1 MEIIERSA
9 SELAHAIRTGEL
21 TSREVVEAH
30 IAQARWLNPELNAIA
45 ADRFEAA
52 LAEADAADARIGEW
66 RGSRG
71 APARDGDASARP
83 RDGGGLPPFLGVPCT
98 IKESFALA
106 GMPNAA
112 GLVHRADVRAESD
125 APAVARLRAAGAI
138 PIGVTNTSEATMWIE
153 SSNHLYGRTN
163 NAYNPKRTAGGSS
176 GGEGAAI
183 GAGFAPIGLGS
194 DIGGS
199 IRLPAFFNGVFGHKP
214 SPGVVPCSGHFPAPS
229 TNGASS
235 EMLAAGPLA
244 RRAEDLMPFVRA
256 VAGRDEADP
265 LTRDVE
271 LGDPGSVS
279 LDGLDVVVSEGA
291 TLIPVRGELRDARER
306 AAGALAA
313 AGAKIRRADL
323 KGMRRAVEYYL
334 ATLGEADEDLL
345 EVFALDAAPALAQ
358 VALDAIRRRGP
369 HTLPLALLFAL
380 QRTADHV
387 PPERTAK
394 AIEAGRALRRELEDV
409 IGDGVLLH
417 PPFPRVAPRHGA
429 TIGRPWVLA
438 NAAVFNLTGMPVTE
452 VPLGL
457 GSKGLPLGVQVVAR
471 RDSDHV
477 AIAVAM
483 ELERVFG
490 GWVPPNGPPNG
501 SEPNRVSRQ

>member
-1 MEIIERSA
+1 METIERSA
-9 SELAHAIRTGEL
+9 TDLARAIRAGEL

-30 IAQARWLNPELNAIA
+30 VERARRLNPALKAIA

-52 LAEADAADARIGEW
+52 LAEADAADARVGEW
-66 RGSRG
+66 RAFG
-71 APARDGDASARP
+71 ATGASGASGATSASGGD
-83 RDGGGLPPFLGVPCT
+83 LPPFLGVPCT
-98 IKESFALA
+98 IKESFAVE

-112 GLVHRADVRAESD
+112 GLVHRAELRAGAD

-153 SSNHLYGRTN
+153 SNNRLYGRTN

-176 GGEGAAI
+176 GGEGASV
-183 GAGFAPIGLGS
+183 GAGFAPIGLGT

-229 TNGASS
+229 GEGASA

-256 VAGRDEADP
+256 VAGRDDGDP
-265 LTRDVE
+265 ISRDVE
-271 LGDPGSVS
+271 LGDPASVS
-279 LDGLDVVVSEGA
+279 LQGLEVVISEGA
-291 TLIPVRGELRDARER
+291 SLFPVRGELHDARER

-313 AGAKIRRADL
+313 AGAEIRRVNL

-334 ATLGEADEDLL
+334 ATLGDSDEDLL
-345 EVFALDAAPALAQ
+345 EAFALDAAPTFTK
-358 VALDAIRRRGP
+358 VALGRVRRNGQ
-369 HTLPLALLFAL
+369 HTLPLALTFAAQKGARRL
-380 QRTADHV
+380 TTRN
-387 PPERTAK
+387 AK
-394 AIEAGRALRRELEDV
+394 AIEAGRRLTEELNEV
-409 IGDGVLLH
+409 IGGGVLLH

-457 GSKGLPLGVQVVAR
+457 GSKGLPLGVQVVGR
-471 RDSDHV
+471 RDQDHV
-477 AIAVAM
+477 TIAVAL
-483 ELERVFG
+483 ELERAFG
-490 GWVPPNGPPNG
+490 GWVAPT
-501 SEPNRVSRQ
+501 

>member
-1 MEIIERSA
+1 MQIIERSA
-9 SELAHAIRTGEL
+9 TDLARAVRDGEL
-21 TSREVVEAH
+21 TSRQVVEAH
-30 IAQARWLNPELNAIA
+30 VEHARHLNPALKAIA

-52 LAEADAADARIGEW
+52 LAEADEADARVRVAG
-66 RGSRG
+66 GTG
-71 APARDGDASARP
+71 GD
-83 RDGGGLPPFLGVPCT
+83 LPPFLGVPCT
-98 IKESFALA
+98 IKESFAVE

-112 GLVHRADVRAESD
+112 GLVHRAEIRAEAD

-153 SSNHLYGRTN
+153 SSNRLYGRTN
-163 NAYNPKRTAGGSS
+163 NAYDPKRTAGGSS
-176 GGEGAAI
+176 GGEGAAM
-183 GAGFAPIGLGS
+183 GAGFAPIGLGT

-214 SPGVVPCSGHFPAPS
+214 SPGVIPCSGHFPAPS
-229 TNGASS
+229 GNGASS

-256 VAGRDEADP
+256 VAGRDDGDP
-265 LTRDVE
+265 ISRDVE
-271 LGDPGSVS
+271 LGDPAIVS

-291 TLIPVRGELRDARER
+291 TLFPVRGEVRDARER

-313 AGAKIRRADL
+313 AGARIRRVEL

-334 ATLGEADEDLL
+334 ATLGDSDEDLL
-345 EVFALDAAPALAQ
+345 EAFALDAAPALPK
-358 VALDAIRRRGP
+358 VAVDMIRKKGP
-369 HTLPLALLFAL
+369 HTLPLALVFAA
-380 QRTADHV
+380 QRAADRMPTA
-387 PPERTAK
+387 RTEK
-394 AIEAGRALRRELEDV
+394 AIAAGRALTRALEEV
-409 IGDGVLLH
+409 VGDGVLLH

-457 GSKGLPLGVQVVAR
+457 GSKGLPVGVQVVGC
-471 RDSDHV
+471 RDRDHV
-477 AIAVAM
+477 TIAVAL
-483 ELERVFG
+483 ELERAFG
-490 GWVPPNGPPNG
+490 GWIPPT
-501 SEPNRVSRQ
+501 

>member
-1 MEIIERSA
+1 
-9 SELAHAIRTGEL
+9 LK
-21 TSREVVEAH
+21 
-30 IAQARWLNPELNAIA
+30 AIA
-45 ADRFEAA
+45 GDRFDAA
-52 LAEADAADARIGEW
+52 LAEADAADQRVK
-66 RGSRG
+66 
-71 APARDGDASARP
+71 
-83 RDGGGLPPFLGVPCT
+83 GGGDLPPFLGVPCT
-98 IKESFALA
+98 IKESFAVE

-112 GLVHRADVRAESD
+112 GLVHRAELRADAD

-153 SSNHLYGRTN
+153 SSNRLYGRTN
-163 NAYNPKRTAGGSS
+163 NAYAPKRTAGGSS

-183 GAGFAPIGLGS
+183 GAGFAPIGLGT

-229 TNGASS
+229 GNGASS

-244 RRAEDLMPFVRA
+244 RRAEDLMPFLHA
-256 VAGRDEADP
+256 VAGRDDGDP
-265 LTRDVE
+265 VSRDVE
-271 LGDPGSVS
+271 LGDPARVSVE
-279 LDGLDVVVSEGA
+279 GLDVVLTEGA
-291 TLIPVRGELRDARER
+291 TLFPVRGELRDARER

-313 AGAKIRRADL
+313 AGARIRRVEL

-334 ATLGEADEDLL
+334 ATLGDSDEDLL
-345 EVFALDAAPALAQ
+345 EVFALDAAPRLPR
-358 VALDAIRRRGP
+358 VTLDHVRRRGP
-369 HTLPLALLFAL
+369 HTLPLALVFWA
-380 QRTADHV
+380 QRTAGRM
-387 PPERTAK
+387 PAGRNARM
-394 AIEAGRALRRELEDV
+394 IEAGKRLTHELEET

-438 NAAVFNLTGMPVTE
+438 NVAVFNLTGMPVTQ

-457 GSKGLPLGVQVVAR
+457 GSKGLPVGVQVVGR

-477 AIAVAM
+477 TIAVALH
-483 ELERVFG
+483 LERAFG
-490 GWVPPNGPPNG
+490 GWVPPA
-501 SEPNRVSRQ
+501 

>member
-9 SELAHAIRTGEL
+9 TDLARAIREGEL
-21 TSREVVEAH
+21 TSREVVETH
-30 IAQARWLNPELNAIA
+30 IAHARWRNPELCAIV
-45 ADRFEAA
+45 ADRYDAA
-52 LAEADAADARIGEW
+52 LAEADAADARV
-66 RGSRG
+66 
-71 APARDGDASARP
+71 A
-83 RDGGGLPPFLGVPCT
+83 GGGDLPPFLGVPCT
-98 IKESFALA
+98 VKESFAVE

-112 GLVHRADVRAESD
+112 GLVHRADLRAEGD

-153 SSNHLYGRTN
+153 SSNHVYGRTN

-183 GAGFAPIGLGS
+183 GAGFAPFGLGT

-214 SPGVVPCSGHFPAPS
+214 SPGVIPCSGHFPAP
-229 TNGASS
+229 TEGTSS

-256 VAGRDEADP
+256 VAGPDAGDP
-265 LTRDVE
+265 VSREVQ
-271 LGDPGSVS
+271 LGDPRSVS
-279 LDGLDVVVSEGA
+279 LRGLEVVLSEGA

-313 AGAKIRRADL
+313 RGANLRREHL

-334 ATLGEADEDLL
+334 ATLGDADEDLL
-345 EVFALDAAPALAQ
+345 EVFALDAAPQLPK
-358 VALDAIRRRGP
+358 VAIDHIRRRGP
-369 HTLPLALLFAL
+369 HTLPLALTFWA
-380 QRTADHV
+380 QRTADKL
-387 PPERTAK
+387 PASRNAK
-394 AIEAGRALRRELEDV
+394 MIEAGKRLTHELEEV

-438 NAAVFNLTGMPVTE
+438 NAAVFNLSGMPVTQ
-452 VPLGL
+452 VPLGI
-457 GSKGLPLGVQVVAR
+457 GEKGLPLGVQVVAR
-471 RDSDHV
+471 RDRDHV
-477 AIAVAM
+477 TIAVAL
-483 ELERVFG
+483 ELERAFG
-490 GWVPPNGPPNG
+490 GWVPPT
-501 SEPNRVSRQ
+501 